1 MAGGV
6 GDVQM
11 RRRQIYAEQTYSLGT
26 IGKSHWEE
34 LLKAP
39 PMIPSLGLSPFAHD
53 DETNPIKETFDKPKT
68 CPKCGKAL
76 GRGGHFHVKACRG

>member
-1 MAGGV
+1 
-6 GDVQM
+6 M
-11 RRRQIYAEQTYSLGT
+11 RRRQIYAEQSYSLGT
-26 IGKSHWEE
+26 LGRTHTEE

-39 PMIPSLGLSPFAHD
+39 PMIPSLGLSAFAHEVD
-53 DETNPIKETFDKPKT
+53 QSAPVKETFDTPKT